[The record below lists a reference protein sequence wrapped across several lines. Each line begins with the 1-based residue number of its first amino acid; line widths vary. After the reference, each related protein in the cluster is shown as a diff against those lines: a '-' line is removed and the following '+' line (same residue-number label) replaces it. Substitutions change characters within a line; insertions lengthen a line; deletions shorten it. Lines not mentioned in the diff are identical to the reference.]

1 MCLTRNMSF
10 PLGLGEL
17 NTVLELIN
25 KGANSHS
32 TFRQSRLRMVT
43 LLLDDRG
50 HGHHTCWRFQGQVSS
65 RRKDHQ
71 RMQEK

>member
-10 PLGLGEL
+10 FLGLGEL
-17 NTVLELIN
+17 NTVLELFN

-32 TFRQSRLRMVT
+32 TVRQRRLEVVT
-43 LLLDDRG
+43 LLLVARR
-50 HGHHTCWRFQGQVSS
+50 HGHHTRWLFKRQVSS

-71 RMQEK
+71 RA